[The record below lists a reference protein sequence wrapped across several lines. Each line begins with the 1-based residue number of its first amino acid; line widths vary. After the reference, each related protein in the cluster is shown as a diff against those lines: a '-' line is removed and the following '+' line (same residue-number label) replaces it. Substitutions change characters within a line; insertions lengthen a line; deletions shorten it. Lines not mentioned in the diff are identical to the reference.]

1 MAVFGAPDVGF
12 VLLGGRSIVGDL
24 TEIQDSFTA
33 VLEETTPLGAS
44 DDTWANVGIRKYEG
58 TLIGIYSDSGI
69 LTAFESTA
77 VQPLMYALEG
87 NTIGNEF
94 VGIDA
99 IRTVITRQATRD
111 ALHRL
116 EASFMASTRMD
127 KGVVLATHAARA
139 TASTTTGVDNAAATT
154 AGGVA
159 YMGASVLALG
169 SYTNV
174 VITVEDSANNSSFAT
189 IGTFTAITS
198 VPASQRLEISG
209 TIRRY
214 TRTLATFNGSG
225 SSESV
230 TSAVGLARN

>member
-1 MAVFGAPDVGF
+1 MAVFGSPDVGF
-12 VLLGGRSIVGDL
+12 VLLGGRSIAGDL
-24 TEIQDSFTA
+24 TEIQDSFEV

-44 DDTWANVGIRKYEG
+44 DDTWASVGVRKYEG
-58 TLIGIYSDSGI
+58 TLSGIYSDSGI

-99 IRTVITRQATRD
+99 IRAVITRQATRD

-116 EASFMASTRMD
+116 EASFKASTRMD
-127 KGVVLATHAARA
+127 KGVILSTHAARA
-139 TASTTTGVDNAAATT
+139 TASTTAGVDNAAATT

-159 YMGASVLALG
+159 YLGASVLALG
-169 SYTNV
+169 GYTNV

-189 IGTFTAITS
+189 IGTFTAITA
-198 VPASQRLEISG
+198 VPASQRLEITG